1 MPWPFSFLS
10 GAFSLIGQNGL
21 IGQKGG
27 FSLPAVFCFMSQVS
41 KLAVRESD
49 SSRSLRGAKPVRV
62 SLACGVMGETGTLTL
77 QISLQSFSYG
87 IPRYSER

>member
-1 MPWPFSFLS
+1 MFYSYRL
-10 GAFSLIGQNGL
+10 FSLRRL
-21 IGQKGG
+21 LAYRTKRG
-27 FSLPAVFCFMSQVS
+27 FSLPAVLCFMSQVS

-77 QISLQSFSYG
+77 QISLQSLSYG
-87 IPRYSER
+87 IPRYTER

>member
-1 MPWPFSFLS
+1 MFYSYRLS
-10 GAFSLIGQNGL
+10 GAFSLL
-21 IGQKGG
+21 
-27 FSLPAVFCFMSQVS
+27 AVLCFMSQVS

-62 SLACGVMGETGTLTL
+62 SLACGVIGKTGTLTL
-77 QISLQSFSYG
+77 EISLQSFLYG